1 MGPVGY
7 NHNDRA
13 VGQEFTTG
21 PNSDGFFL
29 NSVST
34 KVNNFSDNVDGMV
47 VTGAIYISTDAPRG
61 RGELVA
67 KLTHSAQIR
76 KGSKW
81 EFTPHSSNDPIA
93 LLPDQRY
100 MFVLECVSNCD
111 DDRWIE
117 IDTTW
122 YDYNND
128 HNLAALGGCQPANN
142 SCLGELPNPSGW
154 STEDFYVR
162 KTDNWRWS
170 NGYQLDSLLFEAVGR
185 YRYLPAAPT
194 NLTAVPDSTAP
205 GKVFLTWNSPT
216 PPQNAEAITSHRY
229 RYKLSGTD
237 RWGNWKPIAF
247 SGAGEVSANQ
257 QVITGLPNGVPLDF
271 QVQALNGDGGNH
283 LTDDDVV
290 TTELG
295 AGFGIC
301 DRTRAVRDAIVAKV
315 SAADDC
321 AAVTTAHLNAL
332 TGSFAVNN
340 TLTTLQAGDFDDLTS
355 LTALDLSNNSLSELP
370 PDIFDDLTSLT
381 SLNLSHNNLSEIP
394 PAVFDDTASLTSL
407 NLSHNN
413 LSELP
418 AGIFYELTAL
428 QSLNLDHNQLDGL
441 KDGVFD
447 RLTALLSLR
456 LEGNNLSELP
466 ADIFDE
472 NTALQSLNLNHNQLD
487 GLNENVFDRLTALL
501 SLRLEGN
508 NLSELPADIFDE
520 NTALQLLNLNHN
532 QLDGLNENVFDRL
545 TALLELR
552 LGGNNLDY
560 DDLTS
565 DTFAELSSLTLLDL
579 SENSLTALQDGI
591 FSGLGNL
598 RVLYLGGNSTDPM
611 VLDVSMET
619 NDQSQVRAVIP
630 TGAPFFALLFATV
643 TDGTFESN
651 GGADEVFVIP
661 VSGRES
667 QWVTVTSIRP
677 DQDPLVEISN
687 LPTLPALHFGYVLKV
702 PDGQTTKAQ
711 YTHTL
716 GIADAIGY
724 EDEDIEFT
732 ISLDQAA
739 QEEVTVKYT
748 TSVENGQTA
757 TPGTDFTAVTA
768 STATISA
775 GSTSVTVPITV
786 DDDTLEEPDETFT
799 VTLTEP
805 SFNARLGE
813 NSSAAGTIL
822 DNDGELPVVTIAAA
836 SADESAGSIDFTVT
850 MSEAVMSSKVWFK
863 TVTSVASGQTAT
875 SGTDF
880 RHFNNKVQSF
890 ERSETTKTVSIPIFN
905 DMSEESDETFTVTLT
920 VNSTNRARPGPAHL
934 TSAVGTILDDDD
946 TTATV
951 DGTSLVITFNE
962 DLAAA
967 PNLANEAFEVKKTPA
982 VGSEETV
989 TLSGS
994 PSISG
999 ATVTLTLSN
1008 AVAHDDTVT
1017 VKYTRPSTDDN
1028 NRLEDAD
1035 GNEVETFTEDVTN
1048 NTPDTAAPAFDKA
1061 EVNGTLLLI
1070 TFDEDLAAAS
1080 NLADSAF
1087 EVKKTPLGGN
1097 EETVTLSGFPSI
1109 NGKTVRLTLSGAVAH
1124 GDAVTVNYTKPATD
1138 DNNRLE
1144 DAAGNE
1150 VETFDAPKDVTNHTG
1165 ETTAPSFSSA
1175 TVDEAALVMTFDEDL
1190 AAAPNLANDA
1200 FEVKKTPSG
1209 GSEETVTLSGSPS
1222 ISGAT
1227 VTLTLSN
1234 AVAHD
1239 DAVTV
1244 RYTMPTAGSNN
1255 RLKDA
1260 AGNEAADFPIAASVA
1275 NITNARASGRPAITG
1290 TAQEGE
1296 TLTADTSGIVDGDGK
1311 TKADNGDT
1319 DHAYS
1324 YQWVRVDEDGTS
1336 NPTDIGSD
1344 QDSYL
1349 LVAGDVGKKI
1359 RVQVSYTDD
1368 AGNDEGPLE
1377 SDATGTVTEAD
1388 TTAPSFSSATVDEAA
1403 LVLTFDE
1410 DLAAAPN
1417 LANDA
1422 FEVKK
1427 TPSGGSEETVT
1438 LSGSPSISGAT
1449 VTLTLSN
1456 AVESSDR
1463 DVTVKY
1469 TKPST
1474 DNNNRLEDAA
1484 GNEVDTFTGDVDNI
1498 TGNSAATGQPAITGT
1513 PRVDETLTADT
1524 GGIMDENGNFRA
1536 ENGHTGY
1543 AYSYQ
1548 WFRVDSDGVSNST
1561 SIGSDQSTYQLAA
1574 ADAGRK
1580 IRVQVSF
1587 TDNAGYAEGPLAS
1600 DAYPLFGTVRGGNAT
1615 GAPAISG
1622 TAQEGETLTADTSG
1636 IMDIDGKTKAD
1647 NGDTGYAYSYQW
1659 FRVDSD
1665 GVSNST
1671 AIGSDQS
1678 TYQLVAADAGRKI
1691 RVQVEFKDNAGN
1703 AEGPLDSDAYPQFGA
1718 VQGGNATG
1726 APAITGTVQVGE
1738 TLEADTSGITDADGN
1753 TKAEN
1758 GDAGY
1763 AYSYQWLR
1771 VDSDGVSNPVE
1782 VGSDQDSYL
1791 LVAAD
1796 TGKKIGVQ
1804 VEFTDDADNAEGPLV
1819 SAASG
1824 PVAAPTLTASFDP
1837 MEQTVI
1843 EGETTEVVLRIVVSK
1858 QPEEVVYYRAQT
1870 HSGTADVIDDF
1881 TPSVPPRSEEAPT
1894 SEFTAQDDGSYTYE
1908 RTFDFS
1914 AVADTDVEGDEVF
1927 YVGIVDLGMS
1937 LNDHYDVNIVGNED
1951 GHGALIRIREP
1962 ATGAPAITGTA
1973 QEGETLTAD
1982 TSGIVD
1988 GDGKTKADN
1997 GDADH
2002 AYSYQWVRVDSDGVS
2017 NPTDIGSDQDSYL
2030 LVAADVGKKIKVQVS
2045 YTDDA
2050 GNDEGPLESDAVPAE
2065 GGILGGNE
2073 PAVGTPE
2080 IDGKAQV
2087 GQQLMADTSNIED
2100 PNGLEDV
2107 SYDYQWFRMD
2117 SDGVSNH
2124 EMVGSNQE
2132 TYMLEMGDAGK
2143 KIGVQ
2148 VKFKDD
2154 AGNDEGPL
2162 ESPTYPSFGTVKAG
2176 NATGRPTITGLPR
2189 VGETLTADTGGIMDA
2204 NGKTKADNGDT
2215 GYAYSYQW
2223 FRVDSDGVSNATGIG
2238 SDQST
2243 YQLVM
2248 ADMGKKIGVQVSY
2261 TDDAGNAEGPLDSDA
2276 YPFFGTVRSGNA
2288 TGQPAISGT
2297 AQVNETLTA
2306 GTSGIADINGKTK
2319 AENGD
2324 AGYAYSYQW
2333 FRVDSDGA
2341 SNATSIGSD
2350 QSTYQ
2355 LVTADV
2361 GKKIRVRVSYTD
2373 DAGNAEGPLDSD
2385 AYPEAGTVTGADTTA
2400 PALDG
2405 NPAVDGVTLVLT
2417 FDEALAAASGLAN
2430 SAFTVKVGGSSVG
2443 LGGSPTLSGATLTLT
2458 LSAAVAPG
2466 DTVTVSY
2473 DKPTP
2478 DNNNRLEDAS
2488 GNEVA
2493 SFSDQAVDNNTADT
2507 TAPVFDAAA
2516 VDGSTLVIT
2525 FDESLAAASSL
2536 ANSAFTVKV
2545 GGSSVGLG
2553 GSPAISGATVTLT
2566 LSAAVVPGDTVTVSY
2581 DKPTP
2586 DNNNR
2591 LEDASGNEV
2600 ASFSDQA
2607 VDNNTADTTAPALD
2621 GNPTVDGVTLVLTF
2635 DEALAAASGLANS
2648 AFTVKVGGSSV
2659 GLGGSPTL
2667 SGATVTLTLVSAVVP
2682 GDTVTVS
2689 YDKPTP
2695 DSNNRLE
2702 DASGNEVASFSDQAV
2717 DNNTADTTAPVF
2729 DEAAVDGSTLVIT
2742 FDESLAAASNLA
2754 NGAFRVKVDGT
2765 RVDLSS
2771 SIPPSLSG
2779 ATVTLALS
2787 AAVAPDDTVT
2797 VRYVKP
2803 TTGTGNKLQDASGN
2817 EVRTFPFQA
2826 VTNNTA
2832 DTTAPALDGNP
2843 AVDGV
2848 TLVLTF
2854 DEALAAASG
2863 LANSAFTVKVS
2874 GSSVGLGG
2882 SPAISGA
2889 TVTLTLSAA
2898 VAPGDTVTVS
2908 YDKPTP
2914 DNNNRLEDA
2923 SGNEVASFSDQA
2935 VDNNTADTTAPV
2947 FDAAAVD
2954 GSTLV
2959 ITFDESLAAASS
2971 LANSAFTVKVG
2982 GSSVGL
2988 GGSPTL
2994 SGATL
2999 TLTLSAAVAPG
3010 DTVTVSYD
3018 KPTSGSNNTLADA
3031 SGNEVA
3037 SFSDQA
3043 VDNNTADT
3051 TAPVFDAAAVDGST
3065 LVITFDESLAAAS
3078 GLANSAF
3085 TVKVGGSSVGLGGSP
3100 TLSGATLTLTLS
3112 AAVAPGDTVTVSYD
3126 KPTSGSNNTLA
3137 DASGN
3142 EVASFSDQAV
3152 DNNTAD
3158 TTAPALDGNPTV
3170 DGSTLVIAFDES
3182 LAAASNLANSAFKVK
3197 VDDSDRGL
3205 SGTPSISG
3213 ATVTLTL
3220 ASAVAHDD
3228 TVTVRYVK
3236 PTTGTGNKLQDA
3248 SGNEVATF
3256 TFKTVTNNTE
3266 DTTIPGDGC
3275 TEGTQRLR
3283 NGNTANEGRLEICAL
3298 HPDRG
3303 TVWGTVC
3310 DDYWTDEEAGIAC
3323 RAMGY
3328 AGAEARGGQFLRS
3341 HFGWE
3346 PGDPPILLDD
3356 LICTGDETSL
3366 LDCPVS
3372 RGAMARNY
3380 VGEHNCG
3387 ERSETV
3393 GVRCLVEPGDE
3404 QHMAGLRAFDS
3415 VPPPRLSVA
3424 DAEVQEGA
3432 GARLDFVVALD
3443 RAAAQAVTVD
3453 YASADGTAT
3462 AGEDYV
3468 AVRGTLKFAAGE
3480 TEQTIRVTVLD
3491 DSHNEGSETLRLL
3504 LSAASGADLADRE
3517 ALGTIINSDPL
3528 PKGWLAR
3535 FGRTSAV
3542 QVLGLLDNR
3551 FDEVGAAASQLT
3563 LGGHRIRLPARQS
3576 EGERQGPATPEAG
3589 GQDGEDTDSIDR
3601 PSTSGDITRRPARHA
3616 RINPGTENDTA
3627 VLAADGYGPPSARP
3641 DNGVTELDGTTAT
3654 GARQPNLLERAAWK
3668 LLTQRGSLWA
3678 VDRRRFLS
3686 QSSFDL
3692 SLSDLY
3698 QGAGEET
3705 AESAGPA
3712 LMQPDGRWSLWGRGA
3727 LTHFA
3732 GRDREVQIEGDVLTG
3747 VLGLDYRTARWLTG
3761 VALSW
3766 SDGDGRYRSAIDS
3779 GALDSHL
3786 AGVYPYG
3793 RYALTD
3799 RLSVWGVLGYGRG
3812 GMRLQQAA
3820 EGEDTREAV
3829 KTGIGMG
3836 MGAAGLRGIVYS
3848 SEAGEL
3854 AVKSDALWV
3863 RTRSDA
3869 TDGMAGVAAADASR
3883 VRLLLSGVHR
3893 HTLWNGGLLTP
3904 DVELGLRYDGG
3915 AVETGFGME
3924 LGAGLRYADPM
3935 LGLMLETRARGLIAH
3950 EDDSYEEWGLSGSV
3964 QLDPGRAGRGLML
3977 RLASGWGM
3985 TESGT
3990 RALWERQ
3997 GRMGPGLQPGGEMGS
4012 RFSAEWS
4019 YGLDV
4024 PWRLGV
4030 LTPYGGVDMA
4040 GRGRRL
4046 RLGWRYELGQSLS
4059 LSLDGERRETSHARP
4074 QHGLM
4079 LRTSLPW

>member
-1 MGPVGY
+1 MAAFALVLGISIILPAHGASAPEEYLDTLNRRGDDYSAGKAALFRLDNGYQDPNPTKPQIYLDVGY
-7 NHNDRA
+7 DYDPSYNRNDSG
-13 VGQEFTTG
+13 VGQKFTTG
-21 PNSDGFFL
+21 PHSDGFFL
-29 NSVST
+29 DSVT
-34 KVNNFSDNVDGMV
+34 IKPNDFSANVDGMQ
-47 VTGAIYISTDAPRG
+47 VTGAIYIVDGGEGRPSPFHSASHEGP

-67 KLTHSAQIR
+67 NLVHSGRIIR
-76 KGSKW
+76 HERW
-81 EFTPHSSNDPIA
+81 EFTPSSSSGGIK
-93 LLPDQRY
+93 LLPNQAY
-100 MFVLECVSNCD
+100 MFALECVSNCE
-111 DDRWIE
+111 DRWID
-117 IDTTW
+117 ISTTW
-122 YDYNND
+122 WDVDNENNLVELVNPD
-128 HNLAALGGCQPANN
+128 CPNGG
-142 SCLGELPNPSGW
+142 SCLVEQPNTSGW
-154 STEDFYVR
+154 SLANSYV
-162 KTDNWRWS
+162 KKSDNWLHS
-170 NGYQLDSLLFEAVGR
+170 GSGYQQDALLFKAVGR

-205 GKVFLTWNSPT
+205 GKVFLTWNSPA
-216 PPQNAEAITSHRY
+216 PPENAEAITSHRY

-237 RWGNWKPIAF
+237 QWRNWTPIAF

-257 QVITGLPNGVPLDF
+257 RVITGLPNGVPLDF
-271 QVQALNGDGGNH
+271 QVRAHNGDGGN
-283 LTDDDVV
+283 LLSDDIAS
-290 TTELG
+290 TELG

-301 DRTRAVRDAIVAKV
+301 DRTRGVRDAIVAKV
-315 SAADDC
+315 RAADDC
-321 AAVTTAHLNAL
+321 AAVTTAHMNAL
-332 TGSFAVNN
+332 TGSLVVNN
-340 TLTTLQAGDFDDLTS
+340 TLTTLQAGDVDDLTS
-355 LTALDLSNNSLSELP
+355 LTALDLSNNS
-370 PDIFDDLTSLT
+370 
-381 SLNLSHNNLSEIP
+381 LSEIP

-407 NLSHNN
+407 NLSNNN

-418 AGIFYELTAL
+418 AGIFYEHTAL

-472 NTALQSLNLNHNQLD
+472 NTALQSLNLDHNQLD

-501 SLRLEGN
+501 SLRLESN
-508 NLSELPADIFDE
+508 NLSELPADIFNE

-532 QLDGLNENVFDRL
+532 QLDGLKDGVFDRL

-579 SENSLTALQDGI
+579 SENSLIALQDGI

-598 RVLYLGGNSTDPM
+598 RALYLGGNSIDPM
-611 VLDVSMET
+611 VLDVSLET

-677 DQDPLVEISN
+677 DQDPVVEISD
-687 LPTLPALHFGYVLKV
+687 LPSLPELHFGYVLQV
-702 PDGQTTKAQ
+702 PDGQTTNAR

-716 GIADAIGY
+716 SIADAIGN

-732 ISLDQAA
+732 ISLDQAPA
-739 QEEVTVKYT
+739 EEVTVKYT

-813 NSSAAGTIL
+813 NSSAVGTIL
-822 DNDGELPVVTIAAA
+822 DNEGELPVVTIAAA
-836 SADESAGSIDFTVT
+836 SADESAGNIDFTVT
-850 MSEAVMSSKVWFK
+850 MSEAITGDVWFK
-863 TVTSVASGQTAT
+863 IVTSVASGQTAT
-875 SGTDF
+875 AGTDF
-880 RHFNNKVQSF
+880 KQLNNRVQSIQGG
-890 ERSETTKTVSIPIFN
+890 ETTETVSIPIFN

-920 VNSTNRARPGPAHL
+920 VNSTNRARPGSAHL
-934 TSAVGTILDDDD
+934 VSAVGTILDDDD
-946 TTATV
+946 TTAIV

-967 PNLANEAFEVKKTPA
+967 PNLANDAFEVKKTPA

-989 TLSGS
+989 TLRGS

-1008 AVAHDDTVT
+1008 AVAHGDTVT
-1017 VKYTRPSTDDN
+1017 VEYTIPPTDDN

-1048 NTPDTAAPAFDKA
+1048 NTPDTKAPAFDEA

-1070 TFDEDLAAAS
+1070 TFDEDLDAAP
-1080 NLADSAF
+1080 NLANDAF

-1097 EETVTLSGFPSI
+1097 EETVTLSGSPSI
-1109 NGKTVRLTLSGAVAH
+1109 SGKTVRLTLSGAVAY
-1124 GDAVTVNYTKPATD
+1124 GDAVTVKYTKLATD
-1138 DNNRLE
+1138 DNNRLK

-1150 VETFDAPKDVTNHTG
+1150 VETFDAPKDVTNYTG
-1165 ETTAPSFSSA
+1165 DTTAPSFSSA
-1175 TVDEAALVMTFDEDL
+1175 TVDEAALVMTFDEHLAAAPNLTNSGFEVKKTPAGGNEETVTLSGSPSINGATVMLTLSNAVAHDDTVTVKYTMPTVGSNNRLKDAAGNEVETFDAPKDVTNYTGDTTAPSFSSARVDEAALVLTFDEDL
-1190 AAAPNLANDA
+1190 AAAANLANDA

-1227 VTLTLSN
+1227 V
-1234 AVAHD
+1234 A
-1239 DAVTV
+1239 
-1244 RYTMPTAGSNN
+1244 
-1255 RLKDA
+1255 
-1260 AGNEAADFPIAASVA
+1260 
-1275 NITNARASGRPAITG
+1275 
-1290 TAQEGE
+1290 
-1296 TLTADTSGIVDGDGK
+1296 
-1311 TKADNGDT
+1311 
-1319 DHAYS
+1319 
-1324 YQWVRVDEDGTS
+1324 
-1336 NPTDIGSD
+1336 
-1344 QDSYL
+1344 
-1349 LVAGDVGKKI
+1349 
-1359 RVQVSYTDD
+1359 
-1368 AGNDEGPLE
+1368 
-1377 SDATGTVTEAD
+1377 
-1388 TTAPSFSSATVDEAA
+1388 
-1403 LVLTFDE
+1403 
-1410 DLAAAPN
+1410 
-1417 LANDA
+1417 
-1422 FEVKK
+1422 
-1427 TPSGGSEETVT
+1427 
-1438 LSGSPSISGAT
+1438 
-1449 VTLTLSN
+1449 LTLSN

-1474 DNNNRLEDAA
+1474 DGNNRLEDAD

-1548 WFRVDSDGVSNST
+1548 WFRVDSDGVSNPT
-1561 SIGSDQSTYQLAA
+1561 SIGSDQPTYRLVA

-1580 IRVQVSF
+1580 IRVQVEF
-1587 TDNAGYAEGPLAS
+1587 KDNAGYAEGPLSS

-1636 IMDIDGKTKAD
+1636 IMDIDGKTRAE
-1647 NGDTGYAYSYQW
+1647 NGDTGYAYSYRW

-1671 AIGSDQS
+1671 SIGSDQS
-1678 TYQLVAADAGRKI
+1678 TYRLVAADAGRKI
-1691 RVQVEFKDNAGN
+1691 RVQVSFADNAGN
-1703 AEGPLDSDAYPQFGA
+1703 AEGPLVSDAYPLFGA

-1738 TLEADTSGITDADGN
+1738 TLEADTSGIADADGN

-1763 AYSYQWLR
+1763 AYSYQWIR

-1843 EGETTEVVLRIVVSK
+1843 EGETTEVVLRIAVSK

-1927 YVGIVDLGMS
+1927 YVDIVDLGMS

-1973 QEGETLTAD
+1973 QKGETLTAD

-1988 GDGKTKADN
+1988 GDGKTKANN
-1997 GDADH
+1997 GDTGY

-2017 NPTDIGSDQDSYL
+2017 NPADIGSDQDSYL

-2065 GGILGGNE
+2065 GGILAGNE

-2100 PNGLEDV
+2100 PNGLENV

-2176 NATGRPTITGLPR
+2176 NAAGRPTITGTPR

-2223 FRVDSDGVSNATGIG
+2223 FRVDSDGVSNATSIG
-2238 SDQST
+2238 SDQSS

-2248 ADMGKKIGVQVSY
+2248 ADTGKKIGVQVSY

-2276 YPFFGTVRSGNA
+2276 YPFFGTVRGGNA

-2405 NPAVDGVTLVLT
+2405 NPTVDGVTLVLT
-2417 FDEALAAASGLAN
+2417 FDESLAAASGLAN

-2443 LGGSPTLSGATLTLT
+2443 LGGSPT
-2458 LSAAVAPG
+2458 
-2466 DTVTVSY
+2466 
-2473 DKPTP
+2473 
-2478 DNNNRLEDAS
+2478 
-2488 GNEVA
+2488 
-2493 SFSDQAVDNNTADT
+2493 
-2507 TAPVFDAAA
+2507 
-2516 VDGSTLVIT
+2516 
-2525 FDESLAAASSL
+2525 
-2536 ANSAFTVKV
+2536 
-2545 GGSSVGLG
+2545 
-2553 GSPAISGATVTLT
+2553 ISGATVTLT
-2566 LSAAVVPGDTVTVSY
+2566 LSAAVAPDDTVTVSY
-2581 DKPTP
+2581 DKPT
-2586 DNNNR
+2586 
-2591 LEDASGNEV
+2591 SG
-2600 ASFSDQA
+2600 
-2607 VDNNTADTTAPALD
+2607 
-2621 GNPTVDGVTLVLTF
+2621 
-2635 DEALAAASGLANS
+2635 
-2648 AFTVKVGGSSV
+2648 
-2659 GLGGSPTL
+2659 
-2667 SGATVTLTLVSAVVP
+2667 
-2682 GDTVTVS
+2682 
-2689 YDKPTP
+2689 
-2695 DSNNRLE
+2695 SNNRLE

-2742 FDESLAAASNLA
+2742 FDESLAAASGLTNSAFTVKVGGSSVGLDGSPSISGATVTLTLSAAVAPDDTVTVSYDKPTSGSNNTLADASGNEVASFSDQAVTNNTADTTAPALDGNPTVDGATLVLTFDESLAAASGLANSAFTVKVGGSSVSLGGSPSISGATVTLTLSAAVAPDDTVTMSYSQPTSGSNNTLADASGNEVASFSDQAVDNNTADTTAPVFDAAAVDRSTLVITFDESLAAASNLA
-2754 NGAFRVKVDGT
+2754 NGAFRVKVDGV

-2771 SIPPSLSG
+2771 STPPTISG
-2779 ATVTLALS
+2779 ATVTLALVS
-2787 AAVAPDDTVT
+2787 AVAPDDTVT

-2832 DTTAPALDGNP
+2832 DTTAPVLDGNP
-2843 AVDGV
+2843 
-2848 TLVLTF
+2848 
-2854 DEALAAASG
+2854 
-2863 LANSAFTVKVS
+2863 
-2874 GSSVGLGG
+2874 
-2882 SPAISGA
+2882 
-2889 TVTLTLSAA
+2889 
-2898 VAPGDTVTVS
+2898 
-2908 YDKPTP
+2908 
-2914 DNNNRLEDA
+2914 
-2923 SGNEVASFSDQA
+2923 
-2935 VDNNTADTTAPV
+2935 
-2947 FDAAAVD
+2947 AVD

-2988 GGSPTL
+2988 GGSPTI
-2994 SGATL
+2994 SGATV
-2999 TLTLSAAVAPG
+2999 TLTLSAAVAPD

-3018 KPTSGSNNTLADA
+3018 KPTSGSNNR
-3031 SGNEVA
+3031 
-3037 SFSDQA
+3037 
-3043 VDNNTADT
+3043 
-3051 TAPVFDAAAVDGST
+3051 
-3065 LVITFDESLAAAS
+3065 
-3078 GLANSAF
+3078 
-3085 TVKVGGSSVGLGGSP
+3085 
-3100 TLSGATLTLTLS
+3100 
-3112 AAVAPGDTVTVSYD
+3112 
-3126 KPTSGSNNTLA
+3126 LA

-3158 TTAPALDGNPTV
+3158 TTAPALDGNPAMDGVTLVLTFDEALAAAANLASSAFTAKVGGSSVGLGGSPTISGKTVTLTLASAVAPGDSVTVSYDKPTSDNNNRLEDASGNEVASFSDQAVDNNTADTAAPALDGNPTV
-3170 DGSTLVIAFDES
+3170 DGATLVLTFDES
-3182 LAAASNLANSAFKVK
+3182 LAAASGLANSAFTVK
-3197 VDDSDRGL
+3197 VGGSSVSLGG
-3205 SGTPSISG
+3205 SPSISG

-3220 ASAVAHDD
+3220 SAAVAPDD
-3228 TVTVRYVK
+3228 TVTVSYDK
-3236 PTTGTGNKLQDA
+3236 PTSGSNNRLADA
-3248 SGNEVATF
+3248 SGNEVANF
-3256 TFKTVTNNTE
+3256 SDEAVTNNTE
-3266 DTTIPGDGC
+3266 DTTIPGDDC
-3275 TEGTQRLR
+3275 TEGAQRLQ

-3328 AGAEARGGQFLRS
+3328 AGSEARGGQFLRS

-3356 LICTGDETSL
+3356 LNCMGGETSL

-3372 RGAMARNY
+3372 RGEMARNY
-3380 VGEHNCG
+3380 VGEHNCR
-3387 ERSETV
+3387 ERTETV

-3404 QHMAGLRAFDS
+3404 QQMAGLRAFDS

-3480 TEQTIRVTVLD
+3480 TEQTIQVTVLD

-3504 LSAASGADLADRE
+3504 LSAASGADLTDRE

-3589 GQDGEDTDSIDR
+3589 EQDGEDTDSIGR

-3616 RINPGTENDTA
+3616 RINPGTENDTD
-3627 VLAADGYGPPSARP
+3627 VLAADGYGLPSAHP

-3698 QGAGEET
+3698 QGADEES
-3705 AESAGPA
+3705 AESTAHA
-3712 LMQPDGRWSLWGRGA
+3712 RMRSGRWSLWGRGA

-3869 TDGMAGVAAADASR
+3869 TDGMAGAAAADASR

-3924 LGAGLRYADPM
+3924 LGGGLRYADPM

-3950 EDDSYEEWGLSGSV
+3950 EDNSYEEWGLSGSV

-4059 LSLDGERRETSHARP
+4059 LSLDGERRETPHARP